1 MVKAKKTDY
10 IFLKV
15 KKHERLLYRDN
26 ADKKLATLKELGS
39 TKKNEEPEFAKKN
52 EGPRIKIADNW
63 RLFFP
68 FSAIIVTI
76 LCFLGFRNI
85 AIIIVVAFVTI
96 LISSI
101 HIIKK

>member
-10 IFLKV
+10 SFLKRKEPV
-15 KKHERLLYRDN
+15 RFLYRDD
-26 ADKKLATLKELGS
+26 AYKKLATLKESVS
-39 TKKNEEPEFAKKN
+39 TKKNEEPELAEEN
-52 EGPRIKIADNW
+52 EGHRIKIADNW
-63 RLFFP
+63 RFFFP
-68 FSAIIVTI
+68 FSAIIVTT

-101 HIIKK
+101 RIIKK

>member
-10 IFLKV
+10 SFLKV
-15 KKHERLLYRDN
+15 KKDGRILSQDYD
-26 ADKKLATLKELGS
+26 DKSATLKESVS
-39 TKKNEEPEFAKKN
+39 TKKNEEPEFAEEN
-52 EGPRIKIADNW
+52 EDPRIKIDEKW
-63 RLFFP
+63 RFFFP
-68 FSAIIVTI
+68 FSAIIVAT

-101 HIIKK
+101 HIIK